1 MASALRLGGETSR
14 RRMADT
20 SDTSFS
26 FQIPTSGLEDEYLLE
41 YDDTFLQG
49 AHDAFATPA
58 PPSRFT
64 LEPLTITDLTP
75 GPSKPAKSTSKQIPI
90 RSTLAGAGDTP
101 RRRSS
106 RIQQRPKPSAATRLR
121 EDISVPQSPRGERI
135 DSLKAQLDSLADEL
149 GGVQEAVE
157 PDSPGSA
164 APLEQNLPRREAP
177 PARRRDPAK
186 PAVREGGIAK
196 VRPQRGVRRTSG
208 ARNAAAAVPPG
219 LESDRPLP
227 APTTSPTEPPALSR
241 PIKSEPSVDSA
252 SAVNVADVLMTPKH
266 DLVTGT
272 HVTLHAGSSKS
283 TTELS
288 NPTLSDLPPAANAN
302 VLIVEPSGAPVAPRD
317 SHMTISQL
325 SPLKPSPYSLSG
337 DADEEIPV
345 ESAVEEA
352 PLRISSK
359 RPVSVEQAEEIEGV
373 RARKKGKANPGVGA
387 SGASSSS
394 SAPSSSKH
402 AVAAPFAKR
411 LPPTTRKS
419 IRRLSASGR
428 GSRLAVVGGRKSS
441 GRSGAM
447 VRAGR
452 SSTGSSAS
460 GSRRTEKEAER
471 ESGPQATSSG
481 GDKKEDGDTTLAS
494 SSSNHLQNCEESS
507 VEPHLKQNLNRDRW
521 EPHVPAPEQRQGTA
535 AAARSTSNARS
546 GSSSKVK
553 MVHATV
559 PVGFNFRVSARL
571 EARKSVGAGRGLGG
585 SEGARARVTAKLTAA
600 KVAKA
605 KAKGKEK
612 EKEKTTTR
620 NDDLRTFKR
629 PRHQAPASSSTMK
642 QSHSNSNSSH
652 PVPDFKALHASHE
665 ADLTRR
671 KEKLLRQSK
680 ANAVIPVSPRFE
692 TKNRLKER
700 HKFDDMVKEKELRLQ
715 EEREAQRRV
724 QAEEE
729 ERLVRELRRKAVPK
743 AHEVPEWYKD
753 APKRG
758 K

>member
-1 MASALRLGGETSR
+1 MAPALRLGGETSR

-49 AHDAFATPA
+49 ADDAFATPA

-75 GPSKPAKSTSKQIPI
+75 GPSKPVKSTSKQIPI
-90 RSTLAGAGDTP
+90 RSTLAGAGETP

-106 RIQQRPKPSAATRLR
+106 RIQQRPKPSTVTRLTK
-121 EDISVPQSPRGERI
+121 DISVPQSPRGERI

-149 GGVQEAVE
+149 GDVREAVE

-177 PARRRDPAK
+177 PARRKDPAK

-208 ARNAAAAVPPG
+208 ARNAAAAVSLG

-227 APTTSPTEPPALSR
+227 APTTPPTEPPVLSR

-252 SAVNVADVLMTPKH
+252 SAVNVADVLMTPNR
-266 DLVTGT
+266 DLVTDT
-272 HVTLHAGSSKS
+272 HVTLHAGSSNS
-283 TTELS
+283 TTALS
-288 NPTLSDLPPAANAN
+288 KPTLSDLPLGTANAN
-302 VLIVEPSGAPVAPRD
+302 VLIAEPSDAPVAPRD

-325 SPLKPSPYSLSG
+325 SPLNPSPHSLSG
-337 DADEEIPV
+337 AADEEIPV
-345 ESAVEEA
+345 ESAMEEA
-352 PLRISSK
+352 PLRTSSK

-441 GRSGAM
+441 GRSG
-447 VRAGR
+447 RG
-452 SSTGSSAS
+452 STGSSAS
-460 GSRRTEKEAER
+460 GNRRAEKEAER
-471 ESGPQATSSG
+471 ESGPHATSSG

-521 EPHVPAPEQRQGTA
+521 EPHVPAPEQRQGA

-571 EARKSVGAGRGLGG
+571 EARKSVGASRGLGG
-585 SEGARARVTAKLTAA
+585 SEGARARVTAKLNAA
-600 KVAKA
+600 KAA

-612 EKEKTTTR
+612 AKEKEKAVTR
-620 NDDLRTFKR
+620 NADLRTFRR

-642 QSHSNSNSSH
+642 HSQSNSNSNSSH

-671 KEKLLRQSK
+671 KEKLLRQSR

>member
-64 LEPLTITDLTP
+64 LEPLTINDLTP

-90 RSTLAGAGDTP
+90 RSTLAGAGETP

-177 PARRRDPAK
+177 PARQRDPAK

-241 PIKSEPSVDSA
+241 PIKSESSVDAA

-266 DLVTGT
+266 DLVTST

-288 NPTLSDLPPAANAN
+288 KPTLSDLPPGTANAN
-302 VLIVEPSGAPVAPRD
+302 ALIVEPSDAPVAPRD

-325 SPLKPSPYSLSG
+325 SPLDPRPHSLSG
-337 DADEEIPV
+337 GADEEIPV

-359 RPVSVEQAEEIEGV
+359 RPVSVEQAEEIEGG

-441 GRSGAM
+441 GRSGATL
-447 VRAGR
+447 RAGR
-452 SSTGSSAS
+452 GSTGSSTS
-460 GSRRTEKEAER
+460 GNRRAKKEAER
-471 ESGPQATSSG
+471 ESGPHATSSG

-494 SSSNHLQNCEESS
+494 SSSNHLQNCKESS

-521 EPHVPAPEQRQGTA
+521 EPHVPAPEQRQGP

-585 SEGARARVTAKLTAA
+585 SEGARARVTAKLVAA
-600 KVAKA
+600 KAA

-612 EKEKTTTR
+612 EKEKPALRR
-620 NDDLRTFKR
+620 NDDLRTSKR
-629 PRHQAPASSSTMK
+629 ARHQAPAS
-642 QSHSNSNSSH
+642 NSNSSSTLAAAH
-652 PVPDFKALHASHE
+652 PMPDFKALHASHE

-729 ERLVRELRRKAVPK
+729 ERLVRELRRKAIPK